1 MFGFKIVSKNF
12 MEIQSKRI
20 KNYKQLV
27 AIDEKIISGYKDL
40 TASQKAYIIQLKTQI
55 TLLEQHIK
63 ELENGT
69 GSHGDRVWAS
79 AVDNCEADQESHQ
92 QEDRQAGQDECDI

>member
-1 MFGFKIVSKNF
+1 MFGFKIVPKNLI
-12 MEIQSKRI
+12 EIQSKRI

-40 TASQKAYIIQLKTQI
+40 TASQKAYIVQLKTQI
-55 TLLEQHIK
+55 TILEQHIK

-69 GSHGDRVWAS
+69 GSHGDRVGA
-79 AVDNCEADQESHQ
+79 ATVDNCEADQESYQ
-92 QEDRQAGQDECDI
+92 QEDRQAGQDEFGI